1 MLYTIARIQRL
12 MQIAALVLVLGM
24 GVVLYAVL
32 MQYKAASHGV
42 DQAQKVIDSIVQ
54 VRTDALRAGTWLR
67 SYGMYPSAG
76 MLPRIR
82 TSAGSA
88 TQAAARLL
96 ALSADSPEQGE
107 RAQVVQKELDEVLG
121 IYLTSADI
129 AQQLGPGALREMT
142 IAQVRLDITAGL
154 RAALDQMEA
163 AERQRLETRR
173 SVEQQRMAL
182 TETLLFAVGGLFVVA
197 MLWMMRYSGQL
208 VRLGQQEANQLRNAA
223 LLDPLTGLLNRRGL
237 AAQLAKMDTRAAD
250 AANAAVLAFDLDG
263 FKPVNDRYSHA
274 AGDQVLKTMAQRLQ
288 QQLRNG
294 DAIARIGGDE
304 FVAVLPCVASHQ
316 EAVAIAQRVCT
327 CLSFPIRLAEGAEV
341 RVGASVGVA
350 TLHEDGKDMEGLLQA
365 ADKRMYVAKA
375 ALKRR
380 DAAVA
385 V

>member
-1 MLYTIARIQRL
+1 
-12 MQIAALVLVLGM
+12 
-24 GVVLYAVL
+24 
-32 MQYKAASHGV
+32 
-42 DQAQKVIDSIVQ
+42 
-54 VRTDALRAGTWLR
+54 
-67 SYGMYPSAG
+67 
-76 MLPRIR
+76 
-82 TSAGSA
+82 
-88 TQAAARLL
+88 
-96 ALSADSPEQGE
+96 
-107 RAQVVQKELDEVLG
+107 
-121 IYLTSADI
+121 
-129 AQQLGPGALREMT
+129 
-142 IAQVRLDITAGL
+142 VRLDITAGL

-208 VRLGQQEANQLRNAA
+208 VRLGQQEANHLRNAA
-223 LLDPLTGLLNRRGL
+223 LLDPLTGMLNRRGL

-350 TLHEDGKDMEGLLQA
+350 TLHEDGNDMEGLLQA